1 MVADIDIVPRK
12 WPDTAYTLERSI
24 VHQEK
29 LCLD

>member
-1 MVADIDIVPRK
+1 MVADIDGVPRK

-24 VHQEK
+24 MHKEK